1 MRLVPYFVI
10 LFFVCS
16 SALAQTNIL
25 SYTEFLDKVIS
36 EHPVVK
42 QAKLLSDIGE
52 ARVQAKRGAFDP
64 RFVVDY
70 KEKQYKGTEYYNLLD
85 AQLQVPMWYGLKLK
99 GNFQQNQGTYIN
111 PQNKVP
117 EAGLFQ
123 AGVILSLGE
132 GLWINKRMAGLRKA
146 QAYREQSK
154 AEQQLL
160 INDILLEASFSYF
173 EWLRAHEKLDIF
185 EDLLT
190 NANERYRGIKR
201 GAETGEVAG
210 IDTVEARLNIQQRK
224 LQANQAAVD
233 LRKARL
239 KLSTYLWSQDQALL
253 LQEDVSP
260 VETDIILGNLLT
272 ETPEID
278 FETLPQLT
286 FYQQKIKALQ
296 IEKRYRFNKLLPKID
311 LEYNFLSEEPQNFE
325 TFNANAYKAGL
336 KVAMPLFLRKER
348 GDLKIAEYELQDAR
362 LELNLKN
369 NQLEAKINAL
379 QEQLQAFLEQI
390 EMTQQM
396 VSDSNTLLEAEVRK
410 FNFGESSIFLIN
422 TRESK
427 FIEARL
433 KQLDL
438 QIKFLKTQAESIQA
452 LGSNAIQ

>member
-25 SYTEFLDKVIS
+25 SYTEFLDKIIS

-438 QIKFLKTQAESIQA
+438 QIKFLKTQAEYLQA